1 MSGRQTRYLSY
12 LLRLWQDN
20 SDDQPIWRASLQ
32 SSPTE
37 NRQGFASLDE
47 LFAFLRQQVDT
58 DGDIDKEY
66 GSGMQQR
73 KGRKPPSAP

>member
-20 SDDQPIWRASLQ
+20 DDDQPIWRASLQ
-32 SSPTE
+32 SSLTE
-37 NRQGFASLDE
+37 ERQGFAGLDE

-58 DGDIDKEY
+58 DGDRDSEDRA
-66 GSGMQQR
+66 GMHHN
-73 KGRKPPSAP
+73 KCRKPPSAP

>member
-1 MSGRQTRYLSY
+1 MPGRQTRYLSY

-20 SDDQPIWRASLQ
+20 GDDKPIWRASLQ

-37 NRQGFASLDE
+37 KRQGFASLDE

-58 DGDIDKEY
+58 DGNIDTED